1 MHTWNT
7 SKLLRYACSF
17 SPPCPLLLLLLHKG
31 YGSFVYTFADI
42 EQLAAA
48 DIFVGTF
55 TSNVGRFVVML
66 REGLGKERNSSISL
80 DAPWTPARSRV

>member
-1 MHTWNT
+1 M
-7 SKLLRYACSF
+7 
-17 SPPCPLLLLLLHKG
+17 
-31 YGSFVYTFADI
+31 YTFADI

-55 TSNVGRFVVML
+55 TSNVGRLVVML